1 MENVLEN
8 NYFLDG
14 SEKIPKDWRKK
25 IVDIVEVFKNRNL
38 EKLNEIEDIEYIE
51 LEHAQ
56 DILSN
61 LDSCDLSLVSL
72 PNETW
77 ESSSC
82 IYFGDGWQ
90 VFIDLYTKE
99 EGRSDFILTF
109 VVMKN
114 GPNLIFTLDNI
125 YVP

>member
-1 MENVLEN
+1 MVKLLEN

-14 SEKIPKDWRKK
+14 SERIPENWREK

-38 EKLNEIEDIEYIE
+38 EKLNEIEDIEYVE
-51 LEHAQ
+51 LEHAH
-56 DILSN
+56 DMLSN
-61 LDSCDLSLVSL
+61 LDSCDVTLVSL

-82 IYFGDGWQ
+82 MCFGDGWQ

-99 EGRSDFILTF
+99 EGRSDFILTL

-114 GPNLIFTLDNI
+114 GANLIFTLDNI

>member
-25 IVDIVEVFKNRNL
+25 IVDIVEIFKNRNL

-51 LEHAQ
+51 LDHAQ
-56 DILSN
+56 DMLSN
-61 LDSCDLSLVSL
+61 LDSCDVSLVSL

-82 IYFGDGWQ
+82 IYFGDG
-90 VFIDLYTKE
+90 
-99 EGRSDFILTF
+99 
-109 VVMKN
+109 
-114 GPNLIFTLDNI
+114 
-125 YVP
+125 